1 MGDLARGGSMR
12 HTKRL
17 GTVTAGIVA
26 ALGVGLAGLSQG
38 QNTVTLNAL
47 FMKQAAYSETDV
59 KSMTAAFEKANPAIK
74 VNLEFVPYESLR
86 DKTIAAQASGG
97 YDVVLFDTI
106 WPAEYATNGFLTDV
120 SSRINKADIAKVFP
134 GAWTTVQYKGAYYG
148 LPWILDTKYLFYNT
162 EILKKAGIAAPP
174 RTYQELMTQSETIK
188 KKGLVKY
195 PLVSSWSQ
203 AEALVADY
211 TMYLAAFGGRFL
223 DAKDQ
228 PAFQTGGGLKAL
240 EWMVDSV
247 KRGVSNPNSKEY
259 LEEDVRRVF
268 SSGQAAFALNWTYM
282 YNLAQDKKESKVV
295 GKVGIVPAPGAPGGG
310 KVSAVNGSMGLGIA
324 SGSQHPDEAWK
335 FISAIT
341 SQGVQNKYAKLSLP
355 IWKSSYTDPAVT
367 KGQEAVVRAAQ
378 TSIGAMYPRP
388 TVARYAEFS
397 TILQKALQEA
407 LLGKLT
413 PKAALETAAKQ
424 AAALK

>member
-1 MGDLARGGSMR
+1 MK

-17 GTVTAGIVA
+17 GTVTIGVA
-26 ALGVGLAGLSQG
+26 VVGLGLAGLSQG
-38 QNTVTLNAL
+38 QATVTLNAL
-47 FMKQAAYSETDV
+47 FMKQAAYSEADV
-59 KSMTAAFEKANPAIK
+59 KSMTAGFEKANPSIK

-120 SSRINKADIAKVFP
+120 SSRINKADIGKVFP

-174 RTYQELMTQSETIK
+174 KTYQELMTQSEIIK

-223 DAKDQ
+223 DDKDQ

-240 EWMVDSV
+240 EWMVDSA

-282 YNLAQDKKESKVV
+282 YNLTQDKKESKVV
-295 GKVGIVPAPGAPGGG
+295 GKVGILPAPGSTGGS

-324 SGSQHPDEAWK
+324 SGSQHPEEAWK

-407 LLGKLT
+407 LLGKVT
-413 PKAALETAAKQ
+413 PKAALEDAAKR